1 MSTLQLIYYGAPG
14 TGKSYAVDN
23 LEEIRLAPQEQIFR
37 TTFHPEY
44 TYSDFTGQLL
54 PVVKNDIITYD
65 YQRGVFTNALRQAY
79 KDNSKPVY
87 LIIEEMS
94 RGNVAAI
101 FGDIFQLLD
110 RNDKNVSRYPIRNS
124 LIAKEIPQLDDDDEL
139 IMLPANFNI
148 LGTVNT
154 SDQNVFV
161 MDTAFKRRFDWK
173 YIPTDPVINE
183 DGSVY
188 NRDNV
193 NIIINSD
200 TGDIKTSWHI
210 FYMKL
215 NNFITDRRKGL
226 GLGEDKQIGQFFIQF
241 SKSMSEDVIQEKF
254 QNKLMQY
261 LWDDVESAIYGN
273 SVRLFKEDITNYSD
287 LYRKL
292 KERVQVFSDAFLI
305 YFKDIKLPDN
315 VI

>member
-14 TGKSYAVDN
+14 TGKSYSVDSLN
-23 LEEIRLAPQEQIFR
+23 VVKNASEEQIFR

-54 PVVKNDIITYD
+54 PVVKEDSITYD
-65 YQRGVFTNALRQAY
+65 FQSGIFTKALKQAY
-79 KDNSKPVY
+79 RDLSLPVY

-94 RGNVAAI
+94 RGNVSAI

-110 RNDKNVSRYPIRNS
+110 RDDKNVSRYPIRNS
-124 LIAKEIPQLDDDDEL
+124 VIAKEIPQIDNNDDL
-139 IMLPANFNI
+139 ILLPANLNI

-173 YIPTDPVINE
+173 YVSTDPVILK
-183 DGSVY
+183 DGTKFEE
-188 NRDNV
+188 DNV
-193 NIIINSD
+193 FIRLID
-200 TGDIKTSWHI
+200 GTKQFEVSWHE

-215 NNFITDRRKGL
+215 NRFITDRNQGL

-241 SKSMSEDVIQEKF
+241 
-254 QNKLMQY
+254 
-261 LWDDVESAIYGN
+261 
-273 SVRLFKEDITNYSD
+273 
-287 LYRKL
+287 
-292 KERVQVFSDAFLI
+292 
-305 YFKDIKLPDN
+305 
-315 VI
+315 